1 MGILGAIVEMPA
13 GLLAT
18 VVPNDFHS
26 GPIRGASVRHN
37 DVGIA
42 ISLHRFLQEF
52 QCGRLITL
60 LRDIGFQN
68 FTFVVDSAPK
78 IVALTPDLHE
88 DLVQVPPPLRTSSHR
103 LWPALADFVGEVNP
117 EPIHP
122 EPDAFVANVDAALVE
137 KVFDIPK

>member
-18 VVPNDFHS
+18 VVPNDLHS
-26 GPIRGASVRHN
+26 GPIRGVSVRHK
-37 DVGIA
+37 DVRAAIA
-42 ISLHRFLQEF
+42 LHCFLEEF

-78 IVALTPDLHE
+78 IVALTPDFDE
-88 DLVQVPPPLRTSSHR
+88 DL
-103 LWPALADFVGEVNP
+103 
-117 EPIHP
+117 I
-122 EPDAFVANVDAALVE
+122 
-137 KVFDIPK
+137 